1 MAHAC
6 HLQYLLDAGQDPG
19 GLSCFFTYILGNRPL
34 RHVQTIITLG
44 VGIFMT
50 CNVQI
55 IIVFD
60 VQVAVGVSYWHF
72 MIHLISRYIYA
83 EF

>member
-1 MAHAC
+1 
-6 HLQYLLDAGQDPG
+6 
-19 GLSCFFTYILGNRPL
+19 
-34 RHVQTIITLG
+34 
-44 VGIFMT
+44 MT